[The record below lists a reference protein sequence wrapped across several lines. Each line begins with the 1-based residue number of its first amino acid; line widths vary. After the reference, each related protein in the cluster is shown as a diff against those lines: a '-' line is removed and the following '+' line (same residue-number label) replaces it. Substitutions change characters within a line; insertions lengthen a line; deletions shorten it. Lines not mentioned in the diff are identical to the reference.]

1 MHFGLLQP
9 YLRFGPCVRI
19 IRTTGTSE
27 EQGRLYG
34 YWFLGKGLTSIVLG
48 FLSVPVFAK
57 FGEGVDGLRATII
70 FYSVVTILAGVLARF
85 VCQDETHSEDKA
97 NFRLADMAFVL
108 KMPTVWL
115 AGVVTFVCGQFIS
128 ALAWSRRISR
138 RSCIWANRKWQLP
151 VFFAPMCYLRWGLIG
166 GQLAD
171 RCASRTRF
179 MIYAFIGMIVFT
191 TVYFFLP
198 GESRYVTI
206 ALANMVAL
214 GVFIYSANAVFFSI
228 IDEVRIPAKSQG
240 LLRV

>member
-1 MHFGLLQP
+1 M
-9 YLRFGPCVRI
+9 
-19 IRTTGTSE
+19 
-27 EQGRLYG
+27 
-34 YWFLGKGLTSIVLG
+34 
-48 FLSVPVFAK
+48 PVFAK

-70 FYSVVTILAGVLARF
+70 FYSVVTILTGVLAWF

-115 AGVVTFVCGQFIS
+115 AGAVTFCM
-128 ALAWSRRISR
+128 WSIYIGFGMVTPYLTQILHMGESEVAVASILR
-138 RSCIWANRKWQLP
+138 AYVL
-151 VFFAPMCYLRWGLIG
+151 FAMGGLIG

-206 ALANMVAL
+206 ALANMVAP
-214 GVFIYSANAVFFSI
+214 GRVY
-228 IDEVRIPAKSQG
+228 
-240 LLRV
+240 LLRECSVLLNY